1 MTKRILSMF
10 AALLILFTLVSCFSS
25 CDELLDDAES
35 IKSLIEDLIGSVD
48 SNLETTEKNALDDK
62 FDDDWWDDV
71 DERPIEVYP
80 TTVEKKSYGKEF
92 YLSIVPDCNPM
103 ACLWVEKSS
112 GDAMSEAVY
121 ARQERVYNYLGVEVV
136 GTSAG
141 TYREY
146 VGRFRTAVEK
156 RDGSVDCLV
165 SHVSEGICG
174 LVKQMYF
181 KDFNNVQGI
190 DLEQDYWNTDFMDS
204 VAIDGSRYLGRS
216 DINILYTYVIAF
228 NKDLLDQY
236 AGSMEK
242 SVYQMVYDNEWT
254 LDTMLSLAQLVSVDK
269 TGDGKTDDDV
279 YGLTGQQWVPWV
291 GFFHSSNINLVEQ
304 NEKGDYELSFMNA
317 TNADKTKDLVKKLK
331 EFSASEFAYLTYP
344 SGGAGVPSNKVP
356 LRTGRALMELSS
368 TYSLENYLQYDL
380 NFGVLPYPL
389 YDQYQ
394 KNYRSLQWGGYL
406 CVPSYVEDELKVG
419 ETLEVMSF
427 YSDDVRMAFYE
438 KMLGKQVAD
447 APDDVRIL
455 EEYIWENVCTDFAQ
469 TYASCVPSALYFL
482 PEVTYPGLEGKEMAS
497 YYNSFQKSTND
508 YIKQFIAEVIRQ
520 RAESQ

>member
-1 MTKRILSMF
+1 MNRHFKLITLVL
-10 AALLILFTLVSCFSS
+10 ALLMVITCFASCIQLEDDINGGIG
-25 CDELLDDAES
+25 DE
-35 IKSLIEDLIGSVD
+35 ED
-48 SNLETTEKNALDDK
+48 NAL
-62 FDDDWWDDV
+62 
-71 DERPIEVYP
+71 EVYP

-103 ACLWVEKSS
+103 AYLWVEKST

-121 ARQERVYNYLGVEVV
+121 ARQERVYNYLGVEVL

-141 TYREY
+141 TYKDY
-146 VGRFRTAVEK
+146 VGRFRTSVEK
-156 RDGSVDCLV
+156 RDGSVDCLI
-165 SHVSEGICG
+165 SHVSEGVTG
-174 LVKQMYF
+174 LITQMYF
-181 KDFNNVQGI
+181 KDFNDVQGI
-190 DLEQDYWNTDFMDS
+190 DLEQDYWNMEFMDF

-216 DINILYTYVIAF
+216 DINIAYTYVVAF

-242 SVYQMVYDNEWT
+242 SVYQLVYDNEWT
-254 LDTMLSLAQLVSVDK
+254 LDAMLSLAQLVSVDK

-291 GFFHSSNINLVEQ
+291 GFFHASNINLVEQ
-304 NEKGDYELSFMNA
+304 DENGEYKLAFMNA

-331 EFSASEFAYLTYP
+331 EFAASEYAYLTFP
-344 SGGAGVPSNKVP
+344 SGGTGVPSNKVP
-356 LRTGRALMELSS
+356 LRTGRALMELNA
-368 TYSLENYLQYDL
+368 TYSLENYLKYDL

-427 YSDDVRMAFYE
+427 YSNDVRVTFYE

-447 APDDVRIL
+447 APDDAKIL
-455 EEYIWENVCTDFAQ
+455 DEYVWKNVCTDFAQ
-469 TYASCVPSALYFL
+469 AYASQIPQALYFL
-482 PEVTYPGLEGKEMAS
+482 PNVTYSGPEGKEMAS
-497 YYNSFQKSTND
+497 HYKSFESSYNDN
-508 YIKQFIAEVIRQ
+508 IKNFIKNVISK
-520 RAESQ
+520 RAEFQ